1 MWSSTHRASRRTR
14 RLGGACALLLSCG
27 AAWGQSTAALGDQI
41 ETQAVRTQETAGPH
55 PVDRKPSFVVMPIPM
70 SDPMLGTGLT
80 LAAAALYNPNGS
92 ERPWVTG
99 AGVLATSNG
108 SHAYGAF
115 QQASFLEDRLR
126 VLAFAGKADMNL
138 RFYGIGSAAG
148 EQGISV
154 PTRDSGDVMLAQ
166 ALYGVTK
173 NLFLGLRLQSTH
185 IKTELDLSEVGNRL
199 GVSLPAIDL
208 DHRTVLLGPAL
219 DYDTRDNQF
228 MPRKGDYA
236 TLRIGFSSP
245 SLGSDLSY
253 RNLRAG
259 YARYWPLNPRW
270 TLAGRVSTC
279 AVDGRVP
286 FPELCLYGA
295 QKDLRGYPTGQYRDR
310 NLYAAQAELRWHFGE
325 RFGAVFFAGTGAV
338 ARKYS
343 ELLKETQ
350 LPSAGAGLRWM
361 ASKKY
366 GVNVSVDVAVGRD
379 GHAVYFYI
387 GEAF

>member
-1 MWSSTHRASRRTR
+1 MWSSTRRASRTAQQ
-14 RLGGACALLLSCG
+14 LAGACTLLLCCA
-27 AAWGQSTAALGDQI
+27 AAWSQGSSALGDQF
-41 ETQAVRTQETAGPH
+41 ETQAARTQETAGPH
-55 PVDRKPSFVVMPIPM
+55 PVDRKPSFVVMPIPL

-80 LAAAALYNPNGS
+80 LAAAALYNPNGGQ
-92 ERPWVTG
+92 RPWVTG
-99 AGVLATSNG
+99 AGVMHTSNG

-115 QQASFLEDRLR
+115 QQASFHQDRVR

-148 EQGISV
+148 AQGASV
-154 PTRDSGDVMLAQ
+154 PTRDTGTVVLAQ
-166 ALYGVTK
+166 ALFGVSK
-173 NLFLGLRLQSTH
+173 NLFVGLRLQSTH
-185 IKTELDLSEVGNRL
+185 IKTELDLSEVGSKL
-199 GVSLPAIDL
+199 GVSLPPIDL
-208 DHRTVLLGPAL
+208 DHRTTLLGPAL

-228 MPRKGDYA
+228 MPRSGDYA

-245 SLGSDLSY
+245 RYGSDLSY

-270 TLAGRVSTC
+270 TLAGRISTC

-286 FPELCLYGA
+286 FPELCLFGV
-295 QKDLRGYPTGQYRDR
+295 QNDLRGYPAGQYRDR

-325 RFGAVFFAGTGAV
+325 RFGAVFFAGNGAV
-338 ARKYS
+338 SRKYAD
-343 ELLKETQ
+343 LLKGTQ
-350 LPSAGAGLRWM
+350 LPSAGAGLRWL